1 MQHAVSLNRC
11 PKIFAQGALDLL
23 AEEENEARW
32 GTEGT
37 DFQPAL
43 MCQFSKAKRPT
54 VLNRVLRPVT
64 NSDDDLCFCTSNE
77 CNICHF
83 ETNCHHISGNEFY
96 RFSSWLSLSEG
107 YYLIR
112 SEEDS
117 VRYLP
122 CLRLR
127 LALPQS
133 HMRNTDH
140 SAQAW
145 SNYSTSVKYDIT
157 HECVSTKPYFAFFFP
172 LVFGW
177 VSLVR
182 DHMKSKS
189 LGFEKYRILSW
200 YNLIIP
206 LGSFFWPHL
215 SSYKLELFDFCISS
229 TFPLL
234 SPFCHDTYPPIVRPS
249 RSEVSDR
256 RAAFP
261 GCKHR
266 NLYLDL

>member
-23 AEEENEARW
+23 AEEENETRW
-32 GTEGT
+32 RTGGT

-43 MCQFSKAKRPT
+43 MCQFTKAKRPT

-172 LVFGW
+172 LLLAESVLFKITW
-177 VSLVR
+177 
-182 DHMKSKS
+182 
-189 LGFEKYRILSW
+189 
-200 YNLIIP
+200 NL
-206 LGSFFWPHL
+206 
-215 SSYKLELFDFCISS
+215 
-229 TFPLL
+229 
-234 SPFCHDTYPPIVRPS
+234 
-249 RSEVSDR
+249 
-256 RAAFP
+256 
-261 GCKHR
+261 
-266 NLYLDL
+266 NL